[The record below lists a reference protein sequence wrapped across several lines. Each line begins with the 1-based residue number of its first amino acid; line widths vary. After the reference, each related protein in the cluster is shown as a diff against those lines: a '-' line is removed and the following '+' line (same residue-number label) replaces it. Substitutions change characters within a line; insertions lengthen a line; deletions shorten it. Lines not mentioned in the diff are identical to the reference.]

1 MSRIYDFLP
10 NGPDFM
16 AGKQCYKANTA
27 NTVNAV
33 TQKLFMHPLL
43 LDIAIF
49 IVSTQPYLKE
59 EVSTIIFQ
67 PLTGMKI
74 GVCLQIRLKF
84 QVLTSTDYIEYV
96 RSILKC
102 STTH

>member
-1 MSRIYDFLP
+1 MYRKAAKCGQVRHEEWKIMSRIYDFLP

-16 AGKQCYKANTA
+16 AGKKCFKANTA

-49 IVSTQPYLKE
+49 IVST
-59 EVSTIIFQ
+59 
-67 PLTGMKI
+67 
-74 GVCLQIRLKF
+74 
-84 QVLTSTDYIEYV
+84 
-96 RSILKC
+96 
-102 STTH
+102 